1 MLGTELLTTV
11 AVERHEEVCGQ
22 SSIGATEQETTN
34 RLRRDHIPRGALVHY
49 REWYGEVGGKLT
61 AEEVANGIAERE
73 KLDRPRLSYGVL
85 DPSAFAESGGP
96 SIAERINKVLIDAKM
111 AAFRP
116 ADNKRVARTTGD
128 PTKSGPMGGWDMMR
142 QRLKGID
149 GVPMLY
155 VFNVCKNFIRTVPV
169 LQHDETRTEDLNGWR
184 VRRKRSWQ
192 TPSRR
197 PAYRRSTI
205 KAGDLVDTPVGPRPV
220 LRCIYRRH

>member
-1 MLGTELLTTV
+1 MLGTELLAISTDETV
-11 AVERHEEVCGQ
+11 AEDG
-22 SSIGATEQETTN
+22 GKADATYWTRGGILKRSRT
-34 RLRRDHIPRGALVHY
+34 IPRGALIHY

-169 LQHDETRTEDLNGWR
+169 LQHDETRTEDL
-184 VRRKRSWQ
+184 
-192 TPSRR
+192 
-197 PAYRRSTI
+197 
-205 KAGDLVDTPVGPRPV
+205 DTEIGGP
-220 LRCIYRRH
+220 LRRHRPLCL